1 MNITFKS
8 FIVAVSLPLILAGCG
23 TTPASKFYLLSA
35 EAGHFPS
42 GSSPSLGVGPIEIP
56 EYLNRNA
63 LVYNREGNRLHIAN
77 FERWAEPLDSSISR
91 VIRLNLA
98 SLLDTQNVQSFP
110 WSKSDAPQYG
120 VEVTVLNLDA
130 NDQRARLVAEWHI
143 YRAQKNRATILRRVI
158 ELDYTMSAGAV
169 TAAEVAPAY
178 SNLLLQLSEIIA
190 AAISEDY
197 ASQNTAAANN

>member
-1 MNITFKS
+1 MNTTFKTL
-8 FIVAVSLPLILAGCG
+8 IMALTLPLVLAGCG

-35 EAGHFPS
+35 ESAQLPS
-42 GSSPSLGVGPIEIP
+42 GTTPSLGVGPIEIP

-110 WSKSDAPQYG
+110 WSKSDEPEYG
-120 VEVTVLNLDA
+120 IEVTVLNLDA
-130 NDQRARLVAEWHI
+130 NDQRARLIAEWHI
-143 YRAQKNRATILRRVI
+143 YRAHKHRETILRRVI
-158 ELDYTMSAGAV
+158 ELEQAMPVGAV
-169 TAAEVAPAY
+169 SAAEVAPAY
-178 SNLLLQLSEIIA
+178 SQLLLQLSEIIA